1 MKTDLI
7 NFNPE
12 ELGEF
17 LISLG
22 EKRYRAK
29 QVFKW
34 IYQKRASS
42 FGEMTDL
49 PIPFREKLEKSA
61 SILKIKIKDKK
72 VSHKSG
78 AVKYLHELWDSELI
92 ETILILEEKR
102 KTVCVSSQVGCALGC
117 KFCATARMGLKRNLT
132 AGEIVGQVL
141 SVIKDSKENITNIVI
156 MGMGEPFLNYEN
168 VIKSVN
174 ILSDD
179 NGLSIAQ
186 RRITISTIGIIPAVK
201 RYADEKIKAKL
212 AISLNAV
219 SDDIRSKLMPVNRS
233 YPIGEL
239 IDAAKYYTKRAN
251 NKITF
256 EYVLIDG
263 INDSIEDAKKLAKLI
278 SGISCKIN
286 LIPFN
291 PIGNKYKKP
300 SKEKIDLFFRKLKS
314 YSFQVNIR
322 WSKGEDI
329 NAACGQLT
337 SFEKEPTFF

>member
-1 MKTDLI
+1 MKTDLV
-7 NFNPE
+7 NFTLS
-12 ELGEF
+12 ELGDF

-49 PIPFREKLEKSA
+49 PISFREKLENSA
-61 SILKIKIKDKK
+61 SILKIIIKDKK
-72 VSHKSG
+72 VSQKSG
-78 AVKYLHELWDSELI
+78 AIKYLHQLWDSELI
-92 ETILILEEKR
+92 ETVLILEEKR

-117 KFCATARMGLKRNLT
+117 KFCATARMGLMRNLT
-132 AGEIVGQVL
+132 AGEIVGQML

-168 VIKSVN
+168 VIKSVD

-179 NGLSIAQ
+179 NGLAIAH
-186 RRITISTIGIIPAVK
+186 RRITISTIGIIPAIK

-219 SDDIRSKLMPVNRS
+219 SDEIRGKLMPVSRS
-233 YPIGEL
+233 YPIDEL
-239 IDAAKYYTKRAN
+239 INAAKYYAKRAN
-251 NKITF
+251 KKITF

-263 INDSIEDAKKLAKLI
+263 INDSIEDAKKLAGLI

-291 PIGNKYKKP
+291 PIGNEYKKP
-300 SKEKIDLFFRKLKS
+300 AREKIDLFFRTLKS
-314 YSFQVNIR
+314 HSVQVNIR

-329 NAACGQLT
+329 NAACGQLL
-337 SFEKEPTFF
+337 SLKRK

>member
-1 MKTDLI
+1 MKTDLL
-7 NFNPE
+7 NFNPA

-22 EKRYRAK
+22 EKRYRAN

-34 IYQKRASS
+34 IYQKKASS

-49 PIPFREKLEKSA
+49 PLSFREKLENSA

-78 AVKYLHELWDSELI
+78 AVKYLHELWDNELI
-92 ETILILEEKR
+92 ETVLITEEKR
-102 KTVCVSSQVGCALGC
+102 KTVCVSSQVGCALEC

-168 VIKSVN
+168 VIKSIN

-179 NGLSIAQ
+179 NGLSISH
-186 RRITISTIGIIPAVK
+186 RRITISTIGIIAAVK
-201 RYADEKIKAKL
+201 RYADEKIKANL

-219 SDDIRSKLMPVNRS
+219 SDDIRSKLMPLSKS

-251 NKITF
+251 KKITF

-291 PIGNKYKKP
+291 LIGNEYKKP
-300 SKEKIDLFFRKLKS
+300 PEEKIDLFFRKLKS

-329 NAACGQLT
+329 NAACGQLL
-337 SFEKEPTFF
+337 SLKRK